1 MDQLSIKPDTVRE
14 SMKRAF
20 RRVGIGHMTCHGLRH
35 WYATHL
41 LDSGVPIT
49 IVARQ
54 MRHSSVDLLMST
66 YANHDVGRS
75 IHDALG

>member
-1 MDQLSIKPDTVRE
+1 
-14 SMKRAF
+14 
-20 RRVGIGHMTCHGLRH
+20 MTCHGLRH

-66 YANHDVGRS
+66 YADHNVGQS
-75 IHDALG
+75 IHQVLG